1 MEYID
6 ESAEEQEA
14 KAQLAMLNNNDK
26 LEPLTPDQI
35 DEFHEDYLH
44 VYKQAKTNEA
54 TKAAVMD
61 RIRLKK
67 ARDTKNVKLYQ
78 LQQNQQT

>member
-14 KAQLAMLNNNDK
+14 NLQLAMLNRNEK
-26 LEPLTPDQI
+26 IAKLTPDQI

-44 VYKQAKTNEA
+44 VYKQAKTNDA
-54 TKAAVMD
+54 TKAAVTD

-67 ARDTKNVKLYQ
+67 ARDMKNVKLYQ
-78 LQQNQQT
+78 LQQQQ